1 MAQILDDAV
10 NQYFRIHLCQGRD
23 CATGCFDR
31 ESACNASASDLQPI
45 DLFKIF
51 PQSSWVNE
59 HRVGLE
65 MIRSTTQLALRLQRL
80 LPLAAVMFFAP
91 VAVMAQEANV
101 QNSPLGA
108 TEYKLNIDTSEATL
122 AGAKANA
129 APAPEPSPQF
139 FVSAA
144 LAGRPYAKLIEHA
157 AREAALDPALVHAVI
172 SVESAYN
179 ATARSPAGAIGLMQ
193 LMPDTAKRYGVKDP
207 SRSLEENLKAGTQ
220 YLRDLMAMFKG
231 RLDLVLAAYNAGEN
245 AVIKY
250 GEKIPPYAETQA
262 YVPAVLAKYREWRAP
277 LPAVPVETKEPPGPK
292 RIEYMPGTVLDMN
305 ALRAEGYR

>member
-1 MAQILDDAV
+1 MQ
-10 NQYFRIHLCQGRD
+10 
-23 CATGCFDR
+23 
-31 ESACNASASDLQPI
+31 
-45 DLFKIF
+45 
-51 PQSSWVNE
+51 
-59 HRVGLE
+59 
-65 MIRSTTQLALRLQRL
+65 LQRL
-80 LPLAAVMFFAP
+80 VPLTAMLLLGPIAAL
-91 VAVMAQEANV
+91 AQEI
-101 QNSPLGA
+101 SPSISSLSTA
-108 TEYKLNIDTSEATL
+108 EYKLNIDTSEATL
-122 AGAKANA
+122 AGTKATA

-144 LAGRPYAKLIEHA
+144 LSSRPYAKLIEHA

-179 ATARSPAGAIGLMQ
+179 ASARSPAGAIGLMQ
-193 LMPDTAKRYGVKDP
+193 LMPDTAKRYGVRDP

-250 GEKIPPYAETQA
+250 GQKIPPYAETQA
-262 YVPAVLAKYREWRAP
+262 YVPAVLAKYREWRIP
-277 LPAVPVETKEPPGPK
+277 LPPVPVESKEPPGPK
-292 RIEYMPGTVLDMN
+292 RIEYMPGTVLDLN